1 MGGGKGDVSVCGGA
15 TSHWQVLRK
24 AMPSCCTLDAGRFL
38 ESPCPPLELDAQR
51 ELEGVITLRKMATAS
66 AAVAVAIQVVV
77 AAVVVVVVIVVVVVV
92 VAALVAV
99 AALVVVVN
107 LVVVVTVLL
116 VIV

>member
-1 MGGGKGDVSVCGGA
+1 
-15 TSHWQVLRK
+15 
-24 AMPSCCTLDAGRFL
+24 MPSCCTLDAGRFL

-77 AAVVVVVVIVVVVVV
+77 VAVVVVVVIVVVVVV

-99 AALVVVVN
+99 AALAVVVN
-107 LVVVVTVLL
+107 HVEVA
-116 VIV
+116 